1 MDNTLISV
9 ETAKLANEKGF
20 KEFNYA
26 RYCYHNNELKY
37 WGSITGKYDDYI
49 LAPTQSL
56 LQCWLR
62 DVHNL
67 HICIHPEFYTTGINY
82 CIQVLC
88 YAPELED
95 CENHDKCTFMHG
107 DNGEYPTYE
116 DALEFGLELALN
128 LIK

>member
-1 MDNTLISV
+1 M
-9 ETAKLANEKGF
+9 
-20 KEFNYA
+20 
-26 RYCYHNNELKY
+26 
-37 WGSITGKYDDYI
+37 
-49 LAPTQSL
+49 
-56 LQCWLR
+56 QCWLR
-62 DVHNL
+62 DEHNL
-67 HICIHPEFYTTGINY
+67 HVCIHPEFYTTGINY
-82 CIQVLC
+82 CVQVLC